1 MKKIT
6 LLTFMLL
13 ALQAAVFAQA
23 DSCFTLHIRPSYAGI
38 PIAFDRIDIENITQ
52 GNSFTMGD
60 TLLSN
65 CSVGIMGYCM
75 KNTFSISDCFPNP
88 FKGNTSVQIKTFMS
102 GKMHVELYDLTGNL
116 LAAHDFMLDGGTHL
130 LSVHVHTQGI
140 YSLRATFGGQSRQK
154 KMISTGNTDDRNLIV
169 ITSSIPLLEGKG
181 SSEKSQQDISLG
193 DKISLRIH
201 YQENDHPYS
210 CIIDSVCSG
219 LLIAESQHPDLGEDL
234 TWDGYSLAHKRVDL
248 IANRCFA
255 LSLNYSDTLIVYKHI
270 FFYDSTLF
278 VSPGN
283 LTCNGLLSNYGSPYY
298 YQENNETSW
307 PYMGWYKYEIVS
319 ATEIYPDVSFLT
331 DAQRFLLLY
340 TLEGEYIGIR
350 ELSPRHSN
358 FPNVF
363 TIFYTAYP
371 PGHPLYMAN
380 FAYITAKITQ

>member
-1 MKKIT
+1 MKKTT
-6 LLTFMLL
+6 LLTFMLV

-140 YSLRATFGGQSRQK
+140 YSLRATFGGQSRQI

-169 ITSSIPLLEGKG
+169 ITSSIPLL
-181 SSEKSQQDISLG
+181 
-193 DKISLRIH
+193 
-201 YQENDHPYS
+201 
-210 CIIDSVCSG
+210 
-219 LLIAESQHPDLGEDL
+219 
-234 TWDGYSLAHKRVDL
+234 
-248 IANRCFA
+248 
-255 LSLNYSDTLIVYKHI
+255 
-270 FFYDSTLF
+270 
-278 VSPGN
+278 
-283 LTCNGLLSNYGSPYY
+283 
-298 YQENNETSW
+298 
-307 PYMGWYKYEIVS
+307 
-319 ATEIYPDVSFLT
+319 
-331 DAQRFLLLY
+331 
-340 TLEGEYIGIR
+340 
-350 ELSPRHSN
+350 
-358 FPNVF
+358 
-363 TIFYTAYP
+363 
-371 PGHPLYMAN
+371 
-380 FAYITAKITQ
+380 